1 MHHGH
6 CYLRKV
12 RSLQRLRAELPAPA
26 VKTSQCGD
34 TDMHALE
41 ILCAEPLRSELLVAV
56 RHCKEARRTV
66 RICSLLYVAS
76 GKTCAEAGRCF
87 GVSPRAVE
95 LWVHR
100 YLRDGIVGIEE
111 RPRTTGGTRKLSAR
125 QWHDLEREILQPPAT
140 FGYRGMDRWSGTIL
154 SHRLAR
160 SYGVLLSARQCR
172 RMLNGLKRR
181 VR

>member
-1 MHHGH
+1 
-6 CYLRKV
+6 
-12 RSLQRLRAELPAPA
+12 
-26 VKTSQCGD
+26 
-34 TDMHALE
+34 MHALE

-76 GKTCAEAGRCF
+76 GKTCADAGRCL
-87 GVSPRAVE
+87 GVSSRAVE

-100 YLRDGIVGIEE
+100 YLRDGIVGLEE
-111 RPRTTGGTRKLSAR
+111 RPRVVGGTRKLSAR
-125 QWHDLEREILQPPAT
+125 QWHDLAREILQPPMT
-140 FGYRGMDRWSGTIL
+140 FGYRGTERWSGAIL

-160 SYGVLLSARQCR
+160 TYGVILSARQCR
-172 RMLNGLKRR
+172 RVLNRLKLR